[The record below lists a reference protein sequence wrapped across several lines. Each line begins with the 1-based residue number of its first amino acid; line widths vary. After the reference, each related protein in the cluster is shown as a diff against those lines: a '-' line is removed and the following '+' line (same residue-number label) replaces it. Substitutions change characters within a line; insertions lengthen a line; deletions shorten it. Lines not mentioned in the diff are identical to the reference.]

1 MAEADFSEVARVD
14 TRTDRFVNAP
24 SIDINVDLGES
35 PESLANGADFELM
48 RYVTSANIAC
58 GGHAGDAWTMKRTLE
73 FAKELGVAA
82 GAHPSYP
89 DPANF
94 GRVELAIAVDDL
106 ETSLRE
112 QIAALARVGD
122 KLGVPLNHVKPHG
135 ALYHAANRHHE
146 VALAIGHAVMA
157 VDSKLIVVGQAGSP
171 CLGSWRGLGL
181 WCAEEAFADRMYE
194 RNGALRKR
202 KFPDALLE
210 DPERAARQALDIAV
224 RHRINLHDGSELCLV
239 AKTLCIHSDTPGAAT
254 IARAVSERLKAAGV
268 QIRAMSP
275 VGG

>member
-1 MAEADFSEVARVD
+1 MAEADFSGLAGAD
-14 TRTDRFVNAP
+14 TRADRFVNAA
-24 SIDINVDLGES
+24 SIDINADLGES
-35 PESLANGADFELM
+35 PESLTNGADFELM
-48 RYVTSANIAC
+48 RHITSASIAC

-73 FAKELGVAA
+73 FTKELGVAA

-89 DPANF
+89 DLANF
-94 GRVELAIAVDDL
+94 GRVELEIAVDEL
-106 ETSLRE
+106 ESSLRE
-112 QIAALARVGD
+112 QIVTLARLGD
-122 KLGVPLNHVKPHG
+122 KLGVRLRHVKPHG
-135 ALYHAANRHHE
+135 ALYHAANHHHE

-157 VDSKLIVVGQAGSP
+157 VDSKLIMVGQAGSP
-171 CLGSWRGLGL
+171 CLDSWRSLGL

-224 RHRINLHDGSELCLV
+224 RHRVNLHDGSELCLM
-239 AKTLCIHSDTPGAAT
+239 AKTLCIHSDTPGAAI
-254 IARAVSERLKAAGV
+254 IARVVSERLKAAGV
-268 QIRAMSP
+268 QIRAMLP